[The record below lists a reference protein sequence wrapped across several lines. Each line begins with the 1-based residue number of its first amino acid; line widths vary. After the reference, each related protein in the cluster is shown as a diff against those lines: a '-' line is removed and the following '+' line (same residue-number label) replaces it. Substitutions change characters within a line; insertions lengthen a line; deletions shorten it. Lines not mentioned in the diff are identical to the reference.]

1 MFFNKLSIN
10 YLSFF
15 MLFFLSLMFFGLCL
29 KFLVNN
35 LIYLIEWDILSFYST
50 QMVMVILLDWM
61 SLMFMSLVL
70 FISSLVILYS
80 EEYMYGDINKNRFIF
95 LILLFVLSMIFLIIS
110 PNLISIL
117 LGWDGLGLTSYCLVI
132 YYQNFKSYNAGMLT
146 VLSNRIGDVL
156 LLMSIGWMINFGSW
170 NYIYYFNLS
179 SYNNE
184 LFIIVFM
191 VILAS
196 MTKSAQI
203 PFSSWLPA
211 AMAAPTPVSALVHSS
226 TLVTAGIYLLVR
238 FNSLI
243 EGLHLNKFLLMISLL
258 TMFMAGMGANYEYDL
273 KKIIAL
279 STLSQLGLMMSVLAI
294 GGVNLTFF
302 HLIIHA
308 LFKAL
313 LFLCA
318 GFFIHSMLNNQ
329 DIRLMGISS
338 FKMPLV
344 MVIFNFCNLSMC
356 GLPFFSGFYSKDL
369 MMEMF
374 LMMNFNVIVF
384 FFFFFSIGLTVM
396 YSFRLTY
403 YSFLKEI
410 NLFSLNNL
418 NENMG
423 WMSKSKIFM
432 FFIMMLSGISL
443 SWLIFPI
450 PEMILLPNFMKF
462 MVLLFVV
469 LGLILGL
476 FMNKLKKNSINLMNY
491 YLGSMWFM
499 PIMSTYLVGNKIL
512 LISENLNNLDDWNEY
527 EMVKMINFIDYM
539 FILMNKLMSLNSM
552 KLFFKLMFWYFILL
566 IFLILLV
573 G

>member
-15 MLFFLSLMFFGLCL
+15 TLFFFSLMFFGLCL
-29 KFLVNN
+29 KFLINN
-35 LIYLIEWDILSFYST
+35 LIYLIEWDILIFNSS
-50 QMVMVILLDWM
+50 QMIMVILFDWM

-80 EEYMYGDINKNRFIF
+80 EEYMYGDMNKNRFIF

-110 PNLISIL
+110 PNLVSIL

-156 LLMSIGWMINFGSW
+156 LLMSIGWMMNFGSW
-170 NYIYYFNLS
+170 NYIYYLNLS
-179 SYNNE
+179 FYNNE

-191 VILAS
+191 VIIAS

-226 TLVTAGIYLLVR
+226 TLVTAGIYLLIR

-243 EGLHLNKFLLMISLL
+243 ENMNLSKFLLMFSLL
-258 TMFMAGMGANYEYDL
+258 TMFMAGMGANFEYDL

-279 STLSQLGLMMSVLAI
+279 STLSQLGLMMSVLSI
-294 GGVNLTFF
+294 GCMNLTFF

-318 GFFIHSMLNNQ
+318 GYFIHSMLNNQ
-329 DIRLMGISS
+329 DIRFMGISS

-344 MVIFNFCNLSMC
+344 MMIFNFCNLSMC

-374 LMMNFNVIVF
+374 LMMNFNLIVF
-384 FFFFFSIGLTVM
+384 FFFFFFFFFTVM

-403 YSFLKEI
+403 YSFLKEV
-410 NLFSLNNL
+410 NFFSLINL
-418 NENMG
+418 NENMD

-443 SWLIFPI
+443 SWMIFPI
-450 PEMILLPNFMKF
+450 PEMILLPNFMKL
-462 MVLLFVV
+462 MVLLF
-469 LGLILGL
+469 LILGFIL
-476 FMNKLKKNSINLMNY
+476 GLLMSKLKKNSINLMNY

-499 PIMSTYLVGNKIL
+499 PMMSTYLMGNKIM

-527 EMVKMINFIDYM
+527 EMVKMISLMDYM
-539 FILMNKLMSLNSM
+539 FILMNKLMFLNSM
-552 KLFFKLMFWYFILL
+552 KLFFKLMFWYLILL
-566 IFLILLV
+566 ISLILLIK
-573 G
+573 